1 MTPNE
6 AYEDVE
12 RTLNMILDDAEMLYV
27 LDSKN
32 VPEEIAKA
40 LSPQFL
46 SSLSA
51 IADACQKETAAY
63 TNVFTSLAIKATYTS
78 AVDVRYHQTGIQDQT
93 DRPAGFNFR
102 GVSEKLIYPWLTS
115 RDFQS
120 AKSGWQTRTM
130 ERPKP
135 YLLTYDER
143 IRNVKEAFLDCYD
156 QVEEQG
162 QSAWFAVAYLLWR
175 QMQLRD
181 ANKISIAIP
190 DINDVLK
197 ITGIFE
203 EHFNYKYKNS
213 RGASRL
219 PTLAMYAIYQCL
231 MDELGRFEGRTLKTL
246 EDHSAADAQTGALGD
261 IEVANS
267 DGSIFEVLEIKH
279 GLTVT
284 PEMVI
289 SAKKKIQGSRVDRYY
304 ILTDSHDHEPS
315 VDVAKEVAIVE
326 DRLGCQ
332 MIVNGIIPTIRY
344 YLRLLRRPS
353 DIFPHYAAL
362 LETDR
367 SIAYEQKDIWN
378 RIVTGEL
385 D

>member
-6 AYEDVE
+6 ADIDVE
-12 RTLNMILDDAEMLYV
+12 KTLNEILNDAEMLYV
-27 LDSKN
+27 LDNTN
-32 VPEEIAKA
+32 VPEEISRT
-40 LSPQFL
+40 LSDQFL
-46 SSLSA
+46 ASLKA
-51 IADACQKETAAY
+51 MADACQRETAAY
-63 TNVFTSLAIKATYTS
+63 TNIFTSLAIKATYGTS
-78 AVDVRYHQTGIQDQT
+78 VDVRYHQTGIQDQT

-102 GVSEKLIYPWLTS
+102 GVSERVIYPWLTS

-135 YLLTYDER
+135 YLLSYDER
-143 IRNVKEAFLDCYD
+143 VRNVKEPWLDCYD

-181 ANKISIAIP
+181 ANKIIIAIP
-190 DINDVLK
+190 DIDDVLK
-197 ITGIFE
+197 ITSFFE
-203 EHFNYKYKNS
+203 EHFNYRYKNS

-219 PTLAMYAIYQCL
+219 PTLAMYAIYQCM
-231 MDELGRFEGRTLKTL
+231 MDELGRFEGKHLKEL
-246 EDHSAADAQTGALGD
+246 EDHSAADSQTGALGD
-261 IEVANS
+261 IEVANA

-315 VDVAKEVAIVE
+315 SDVMKEVAIVE

-332 MIVNGIIPTIRY
+332 MIVNGIIPTLRY
-344 YLRLLRRPS
+344 YLRLLKKPS
-353 DIFPHYAAL
+353 DIFPYYAML

-367 SIAYEQKDIWN
+367 SMAYEQKDIWN
-378 RIVTGEL
+378 KIATGEL